1 MFFDQEELY
10 FLKQI
15 FDDNMNKDN
24 LLIYLRNIKDDKQ
37 SDFLDNLIDK
47 ISNTD
52 DYDFS
57 RFILKELEDL
67 QVDFD

>member
-24 LLIYLRNIKDDKQ
+24 LLIYLRNIEDDKQ

>member
-15 FDDNMNKDN
+15 YDDNMNKDK
-24 LLIYLRNIKDDKQ
+24 LLIYLRSIEDDKQ

-57 RFILKELEDL
+57 RFILKEIEDL